1 MKLKDVTVKRIA
13 PGGLPSILCCQ
24 LNYKYHTELGRL
36 VVMFDKNQQILYVN
50 QNIPEDDIQ
59 KFKDIASWCKP
70 YINNPDCPISDV
82 LDYVYETYGW
92 NVNSIL
98 MDAYQD
104 RRRKTEDAK
113 AKDRADKIA
122 PLIREHIK
130 SVVDDEVPDA
140 FDEMLVSHI
149 WDAGS
154 KDGNCTA
161 YNLTSYS
168 TKYVFYL
175 GYLMGTGKIK
185 V

>member
-1 MKLKDVTVKRIA
+1 M
-13 PGGLPSILCCQ
+13 
-24 LNYKYHTELGRL
+24 
-36 VVMFDKNQQILYVN
+36 
-50 QNIPEDDIQ
+50 
-59 KFKDIASWCKP
+59 
-70 YINNPDCPISDV
+70 
-82 LDYVYETYGW
+82 DYVYETYGW

-104 RRRKTEDAK
+104 RRRKMEDAK
-113 AKDRADKIA
+113 AKDKADKIA
-122 PLIREHIK
+122 PLIQEHIK
-130 SVVDDEVPDA
+130 SVVDDEVPDV

-154 KDGNCTA
+154 KDGKCTA